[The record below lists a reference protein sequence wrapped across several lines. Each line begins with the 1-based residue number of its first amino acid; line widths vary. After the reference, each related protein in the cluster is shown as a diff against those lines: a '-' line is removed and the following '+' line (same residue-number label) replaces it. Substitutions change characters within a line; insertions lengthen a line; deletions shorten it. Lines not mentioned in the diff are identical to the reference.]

1 MANKDAKNAQK
12 QKKTNFFVA
21 TFSELKQVSWPTFG
35 DTMKRLGAVLV
46 ITVLLLIVLIGID
59 LLLGFIHEHLF
70 EIVSGANEILNGY
83 QIASLIMG
91 GALVIIAIAGVIAYK
106 VVKIRS
112 KKD

>member
-1 MANKDAKNAQK
+1 MANKDKNAQK
-12 QKKTNFFVA
+12 KPNFFVA

-59 LLLGFIHEHLF
+59 ALLGFIHENLF
-70 EIVSGANEILNGY
+70 SIVNDTNQLLNAS
-83 QIASLIMG
+83 QIASLIIG
-91 GALVIIAIAGVIAYK
+91 SALIVLAIVGVVVYK
-106 VVKIRS
+106 VVKSRS